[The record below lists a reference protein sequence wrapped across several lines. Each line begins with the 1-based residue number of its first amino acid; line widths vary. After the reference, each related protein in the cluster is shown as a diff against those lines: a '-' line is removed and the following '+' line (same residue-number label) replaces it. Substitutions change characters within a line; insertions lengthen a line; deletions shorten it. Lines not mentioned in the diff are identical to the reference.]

1 MISSQLI
8 YKRTAQIFLGGRTKY
23 AISSQLLF
31 FYRYFVK
38 IIHKKKA
45 LLKVAFWNEN
55 THARTTC
62 RNHRS
67 EIDIESK
74 WVYSHIKLSSYFR
87 YVLFQVIT
95 QFDMV
100 ANPL

>member
-1 MISSQLI
+1 
-8 YKRTAQIFLGGRTKY
+8 
-23 AISSQLLF
+23 
-31 FYRYFVK
+31 
-38 IIHKKKA
+38 
-45 LLKVAFWNEN
+45 VAFWNEN